1 MAAIDLSSQELWL
14 PGRGMMPAHVRQATQ
29 AVREYG
35 ADLGLAR
42 HDATGEWVVTK
53 NGAPVFGLGTELPAP
68 ERIKQ
73 MLYESDAQRH
83 GGKLAEKIQK
93 LTDARQRAA
102 RAEAEDLTGVAAEAL
117 EWAHHKE
124 GRTSHKRVF
133 IPKGVSK

>member
-1 MAAIDLSSQELWL
+1 MTAVDLSSKELWL
-14 PGRGMMPAHVRQATQ
+14 PGRGVMPAHVRQATQ

-42 HDATGEWVVTK
+42 HEASGEWVVTK
-53 NGAPVFGLGTELPAP
+53 NGYPVFGLGVELPAP

-93 LTDARQRAA
+93 MTDARQRAA
-102 RAEAEDLTGVAAEAL
+102 KQHAEDLTGTAAEAL
-117 EWAHHKE
+117 EWAHRKE
-124 GRTSHKRVF
+124 GRTSHKRVY
-133 IPKGVSK
+133 IPEGVK